1 MAHRYWPG
9 EQPVGKSLIIM
20 RRDVNGAQKPRRVI
34 GVVAD
39 VRDRINEEPEPTLY
53 VPYTQVAFPSLTLV
67 VHTHDSV
74 AAVSKSVAA
83 VVQTVDP
90 DQPLRGVGP
99 RDGALAESLEPWNAA
114 LILLGGL
121 AALAVLLTAMGI
133 FAVISYLVREKT
145 REIGIRIAIGASP
158 ENVRNL
164 VLLQT
169 ARLAGVGVILGLLL
183 SEVCTR
189 LLGQLIYGV
198 QPNDL
203 LTFAIVAVSLGGL
216 AVLASYVPARH
227 ATRVDPMIALRCE

>member
-121 AALAVLLTAMGI
+121 GVFRPFRHLQSPITLRSLIKGRSTSPSNTVQTIGLGRPITPANVNLEMNNLRVR
-133 FAVISYLVREKT
+133 ISQLETELNQFGNDATSR
-145 REIGIRIAIGASP
+145 
-158 ENVRNL
+158 
-164 VLLQT
+164 
-169 ARLAGVGVILGLLL
+169 
-183 SEVCTR
+183 R
-189 LLGQLIYGV
+189 LLK
-198 QPNDL
+198 
-203 LTFAIVAVSLGGL
+203 L
-216 AVLASYVPARH
+216 AM
-227 ATRVDPMIALRCE
+227 DD